1 MREHAAGRLRRQ
13 TCSEG
18 DGRRLGVILLILR
31 RLALAVPL
39 LLVVSALTFV
49 LTAVA
54 PGDPAATLLGSSA
67 TPESVAAL
75 NAKLGLDDPIA
86 VQYWHWLE
94 HAIRGDLGTSAVTS
108 QNVGEAI
115 GARLPTT
122 LSLVLLG
129 TLVAAVVGVCLGM
142 VSALGGR
149 ALGRVTDVLAVAG
162 YVIPNFWLGLML
174 VYLFAVKL
182 GWLPA
187 TGYVAF
193 GDSPP
198 DWLRS
203 LVLPVVALAVMGTT
217 AVAKQT
223 RDALREVMGREFI
236 TVLRSDGFSER
247 QIVFRHALRNAAIPI
262 VTVTGVLFIGMFG
275 GTVLIES
282 VFVLPGL
289 GGLAVN
295 SAQTGDI
302 TMLQGVAVVFCLAVV
317 ATNLVV
323 DLAYGWLNPKVRV
336 R

>member
-1 MREHAAGRLRRQ
+1 MIHL
-13 TCSEG
+13 
-18 DGRRLGVILLILR
+18 VLR

-39 LLVVSALTFV
+39 LLIVSMLTFV
-49 LTAVA
+49 LTALA
-54 PGDPAATLLGSSA
+54 PGDPAATILGSSA

-75 NAKLGLDDPIA
+75 NAKLGLDQPIA

-94 HAIRGDLGTSAVTS
+94 HAVRGDLGTSVVTS
-108 QNVGEAI
+108 QSVGQAI
-115 GARLPTT
+115 GSRLPTT

-129 TLVAAVVGVCLGM
+129 TLVALVLGVALGM
-142 VSALGGR
+142 MSALGGR
-149 ALGRVTDVLAVAG
+149 VLSRVMDVLAVAG
-162 YVIPNFWLGLML
+162 YVIPNFWLALMM

-182 GWLPA
+182 DWFPA
-187 TGYVAF
+187 TGYVGLAA
-193 GDSPP
+193 SPSG
-198 DWLRS
+198 WLRS
-203 LVLPVVALAVMGTT
+203 LVLPVIALSVMGTT

-223 RDALREVMGREFI
+223 RDAMREVMAREFI
-236 TVLRSDGFSER
+236 TVLRADGFSER
-247 QIVFRHALRNAAIPI
+247 HIVFRHALRNAAIPI

-289 GGLAVN
+289 GGLAVS

-317 ATNLVV
+317 AANLVV

-336 R
+336 H